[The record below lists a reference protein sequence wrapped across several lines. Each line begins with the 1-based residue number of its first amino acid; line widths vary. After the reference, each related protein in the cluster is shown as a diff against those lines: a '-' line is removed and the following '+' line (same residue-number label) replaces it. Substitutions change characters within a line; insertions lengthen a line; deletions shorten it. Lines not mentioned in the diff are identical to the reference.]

1 MSAPIHK
8 TYDWTDPRYDM
19 VIDVRSPA
27 EFADDHIPGAI
38 NLPVMS
44 NEERAEIGTLYKQRS
59 AFIARKHGAAI
70 AARNIA
76 QHIET
81 ILADKPSGF
90 TPLIHCWR
98 GGQRSRAF
106 GHICSEIGWTCFLL
120 EGGYKYYRRTV
131 LEGFERATEALTFI
145 IIAGRTGNAKTALLA
160 ELEVRGAQILDLE
173 RAAHHRGSL
182 LGALPDAPQPS
193 QRQFESLLYYQLTAL
208 SPSKPIFVESES
220 SRIGEVQIPRHIW
233 KKMGTARQITIDTP
247 LAARSA
253 FLIKEYQN
261 LMRDGTALT
270 KLIRG
275 MGMRLGA
282 DRMGHWQT
290 LLDSEEWQALAMDIL
305 ESHYDPA
312 YDRSVGK
319 HAREN
324 ILTIAQEDCSP
335 VNLRKTATEIMSCK
349 PLFRI

>member
-8 TYDWTDPRYDM
+8 THDWTDPRYDM

-27 EFADDHIPGAI
+27 EFFDDHIPGAI

-44 NEERAEIGTLYKQRS
+44 NEERAEVGELYKQHS
-59 AFIARKHGAAI
+59 AFRARKRGAAI

-76 QHIET
+76 QHIDT
-81 ILADKPSGF
+81 ILANKPSEF

-120 EGGYKYYRRTV
+120 EGGYKYYRRAV
-131 LEGFERATEALTFI
+131 LEGIERAAETLTFI
-145 IIAGRTGNAKTALLA
+145 IISGRTGNAKTALLT
-160 ELEVRGAQILDLE
+160 ELEMRGAQILDLE

-182 LGALPDAPQPS
+182 LGALPGTPQPS
-193 QRQFESLLYYQLTAL
+193 QRQFESLLYDKLTAL
-208 SPSKPIFVESES
+208 SPDKPIFVESES

-233 KKMGTARQITIDTP
+233 KEMATARQITINTP
-247 LAARSA
+247 RTARAA

-261 LMRDGTALT
+261 LTQDRTALT
-270 KLIRG
+270 KLIGG

-282 DRMGHWQT
+282 SRMAHWQK
-290 LLDSEEWQALAMDIL
+290 LLDKEEWQALAMDIL

-312 YDRSVGK
+312 YDRSVAK
-319 HAREN
+319 HARDN
-324 ILTIAQEDCSP
+324 IVTIAQEDCSP
-335 VNLRKTATEIMSCK
+335 LNLGKTATQIMS
-349 PLFRI
+349 F